1 MITVILV
8 GVLVIGA
15 LIAFHEF
22 GHFVFAKLFGV
33 GVKRF
38 SIGFGRV
45 LFSKKFGETEYAL
58 SLIPLG
64 GYVSMV
70 GENDDDA
77 NPDPEKSFD
86 KKSVWK
92 RIVICL
98 AGPGFNIL
106 LAFLLY
112 TAAYFAYG
120 IPMLTTQIGGVTKGL
135 PAEKAGIVAGDIV
148 IGVDIVS
155 SSQGEGFNPVGKW
168 EDLTEFIR
176 KNERKELR
184 FLVLPKGK
192 LPAAEIRVVPE
203 LQETKNLFGENEKRF
218 IIGIQ
223 PAEPVFIKDAYKAVP
238 AGALKTASVIYL
250 FGVGVGKI
258 FFGSVSASES
268 VGGPIK
274 IVQILG
280 QIMGESGLM
289 GVIFFSALISI
300 NLGILNLLPIP
311 MLDGG
316 HISFLLIEWV
326 RGNPVKKETQEKF
339 FRFGSILL
347 LMLMLFATF
356 NDISRIVPSEIKSFL
371 RSLFGLT
378 EIGVH

>member
-1 MITVILV
+1 M
-8 GVLVIGA
+8 
-15 LIAFHEF
+15 
-22 GHFVFAKLFGV
+22 K
-33 GVKRF
+33 
-38 SIGFGRV
+38 
-45 LFSKKFGETEYAL
+45 
-58 SLIPLG
+58 
-64 GYVSMV
+64 MV
-70 GENDDDA
+70 GENDNNNDEK
-77 NPDPEKSFD
+77 PIDPEKSFD
-86 KKSVWK
+86 KKPVWK

-98 AGPGFNIL
+98 AGPVFNIL
-106 LAFLLY
+106 LAFLLF

-120 IPMLTTQIGGVTKGL
+120 IPTLTTQIGLVSKGS
-135 PAEKAGIVAGDIV
+135 PAESAGLKAGDEIIDIDTV
-148 IGVDIVS
+148 IGGDNLS
-155 SSQGEGFNPVGKW
+155 WLGKW
-168 EDLTEFIR
+168 EEVADIIN
-176 KNERKELR
+176 KSDGKELKIVVNR
-184 FLVLPKGK
+184 GGNFFEV
-192 LPAAEIRVVPE
+192 RVVPKSGE
-203 LQETKNLFGENEKRF
+203 SKNIFGETVKRYL
-218 IIGIQ
+218 IGIQ
-223 PAEPVFIKDAYKAVP
+223 PAEPVFIKDASNAVP

-258 FFGSVSASES
+258 FFGSVSVSES
-268 VGGPIK
+268 VGGPIQ
-274 IVQILG
+274 IVQIFG